1 MKNLINMSEKISLK
15 AADRAA
21 THWGGQYAS
30 PEVSIVILQP
40 EGVLCQSGTFGNEDF
55 IDGGSEDL

>member
-1 MKNLINMSEKISLK
+1 MSEKISLK

-21 THWGGQYAS
+21 THWGQYAS

-40 EGVLCQSGTFGNEDF
+40 EGVLCQSGTFDNEDF
-55 IDGGSEDL
+55 IGGGSEDL